1 MNFAVAEKH
10 SEDEG
15 MEDDDVRQERLRVT
29 NEEYASDAPLIMHN
43 MRKEYTNMSGKTKLA
58 VKDVS
63 FCVENNVVFGLLGPN
78 GNR

>member
-1 MNFAVAEKH
+1 MKFAVPEKH
-10 SEDEG
+10 TEDEG

-29 NEEYASDAPLIMHN
+29 NEEYASDAPLIMHG
-43 MRKEYTNMSGKTKLA
+43 MRKEYTNMSGKAKLA

-78 GNR
+78 GNF